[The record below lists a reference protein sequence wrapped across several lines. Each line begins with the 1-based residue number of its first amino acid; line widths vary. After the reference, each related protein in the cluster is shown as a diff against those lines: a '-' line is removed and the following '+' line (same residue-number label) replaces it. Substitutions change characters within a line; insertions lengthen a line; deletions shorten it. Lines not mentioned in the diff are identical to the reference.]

1 MLLSADY
8 VSAAPVR
15 VYPEPGVGGARNVVI
30 AIRVRSFNPEAPA
43 RSCRW
48 AAHRGLTALG
58 ACVTLTSKPATESNP
73 GKGKPM
79 LDPKFVRT
87 NPDRVRAGVAAKG
100 EKVDLDAYL
109 ALDKERLALLLEVD
123 VLKAERNRV
132 SEEIAALVKSGGK
145 PDEKI
150 EAMRAVAK
158 RIKDYDE
165 RLKDLED
172 KLEKLILWIPNP
184 PHSSVPV
191 GRSEED
197 NKIVR
202 TWGEKPAFDFQPLM
216 HWDLAETLDIVDFK
230 RGTLVSQSNFVVF
243 KGMGAR
249 LVRAI
254 INFMLDLHTT
264 KHGYKEVWPPA
275 LVNRA
280 SMTGTG
286 QLPKF
291 EEELFKIE
299 GTDYFLIPTAEVPV
313 TNIHQDEVLEE
324 EALPLYYAAYTPCF
338 RKEAGSYGK
347 DTRGLIR
354 QHQFNKV
361 ELVKFTKP
369 DTSYDELEKLL
380 NNAEEVLQRLKLPYR
395 VVNLCAGDLGFS
407 AAKTYDIEVWL
418 PGQNTFKEISSCS
431 NFGDFQARRAKIRYR
446 LSGKS
451 KTDYVHTLNGS
462 GLAVGRTLVAI
473 LENYQQADGS
483 VIIPEVLRHY
493 MYGVDRIVKR

>member
-1 MLLSADY
+1 MLEAKFIREHVEEVRERIGLRGGIIDFGRFVAIDGERRKAVQEWENLRALQKK
-8 VSAAPVR
+8 VSDEVSQKKR
-15 VYPEPGVGGARNVVI
+15 
-30 AIRVRSFNPEAPA
+30 
-43 RSCRW
+43 
-48 AAHRGLTALG
+48 
-58 ACVTLTSKPATESNP
+58 
-73 GKGKPM
+73 
-79 LDPKFVRT
+79 
-87 NPDRVRAGVAAKG
+87 KG
-100 EKVDLDAYL
+100 EDPSDLITEMKKVSQDLK
-109 ALDKERLALLLEVD
+109 ALDGVVEEKEKALQEFLLMV
-123 VLKAERNRV
+123 
-132 SEEIAALVKSGGK
+132 
-145 PDEKI
+145 
-150 EAMRAVAK
+150 
-158 RIKDYDE
+158 
-165 RLKDLED
+165 
-172 KLEKLILWIPNP
+172 PNI

-191 GRSEED
+191 GKDSAD
-197 NKIVR
+197 NVEVR
-202 TWGEKPAFDFQPLM
+202 RWGEIPSFNFEPKA
-216 HWDLAETLDIVDFK
+216 HWDIGEELGILDFK
-230 RGTLVSQSNFVVF
+230 AGA
-243 KGMGAR
+243 KIAGAR
-249 LVRAI
+249 FTLYWDLGAKLERAL
-254 INFMLDLHTT
+254 INFMLDLHTRE
-264 KHGYKEVWPPA
+264 HGYREVLPPFMA
-275 LVNRA
+275 NRVT
-280 SMTGTG
+280 MTGTG

-324 EALPLYYAAYTPCF
+324 EALPLYYTAYTPCF

-493 MYGVDRIVKR
+493 MYGVDRIEKRDRRPS